1 MKRTDRK
8 SDCPINYCLEIFG
21 DTWSLL
27 ILRDIVF
34 LGKNTYGEFLSSN
47 ERITTNILAN
57 RLVALEK
64 NKILKRKKN
73 PTDKRT
79 DTFVLTEKG
88 LALIPTLLEMMEW
101 GTSYDQNSA
110 GHRKIDFV
118 NQIRKHKSAFAE
130 KVIREVEEGR
140 TAFNAV

>member
-34 LGKNTYGEFLSSN
+34 FGKHTYGEFLSSN
-47 ERITTNILAN
+47 ERITSNILAD
-57 RLVALEK
+57 RLAMLERHG
-64 NKILKRKKN
+64 ILKRKKN
-73 PTDKRT
+73 LADKRT
-79 DTFVLTEKG
+79 ATFVLTEKG
-88 LALIPTLLEMMEW
+88 LGLIPVLLDMMEW
-101 GTSYDQNSA
+101 GTAHDGNSA

-118 NQIRKHKSAFAE
+118 EQIRKDRGKFTQS
-130 KVIREVEEGR
+130 VINKICKEL
-140 TAFNAV
+140 TAFN